1 MKKHWVKMLC
11 AVLAMGLAGCNKTET
26 PIVDPIDP
34 VGGETGY
41 LGFQINYAG
50 GTSTRAWGDDNNHA
64 FNAGSE
70 NEYVLA
76 GEQSAHRAF
85 FFTSDGAFH
94 SASMLMYL
102 NGPTDSGNH
111 KHDGVYADQEKFYAA
126 VARRGVNDE
135 DVEAAW
141 PSYVL
146 IVLNGRPSR
155 LDKIESELE
164 GDLTMNGLLQR
175 WTAKKLESGETLEE
189 EGIIAFYKIGD
200 TNYFT
205 MTSSSFVDSNGDL
218 QTATAITEAN
228 FALTAEEA
236 MQNPVTVYVER
247 VAAKFEVTFGKD
259 ADHFGGDS
267 GNVSFV
273 FKSEIDQKFD
283 DGSGTVKDVPWAV
296 RVTGWGINALEM
308 QTYLFKNLENQGGNY
323 TTSSNAYANIPV
335 SFGQEY
341 ENMFSNNFIWN
352 GYDLHRSYWAVD
364 GNYTTGEYPN
374 QFRQPLENHSGKA
387 FQEGDNYD
395 WTFGENGDYEDPYAD
410 NYPWALDYNSFER
423 MNNQSTYRYSVEN
436 TFGGEIKGYDYM
448 IKGTHVLVA
457 AELLLGEEADAVD
470 EGAETVQRSTAPSDK
485 YRVEGTFYTLNGYI
499 AAQFGTIVR
508 NLAVDDR
515 TVKNIGAYPD
525 DTDGHV
531 ASFTIFKAGGGL
543 WFKKES
549 DQTYTKL
556 TAEHFTTAPA
566 YLVGSDGKVTISLNL
581 PEGAKVYAAP
591 YVTGEGPDEQP
602 NFVQADG
609 STPVTPQEITRN
621 MMLSMIYTFTQPA
634 DHFNEGKM
642 YYAIPVKHYKDV
654 RTPAAESLQVGD
666 YGVVRNHWY
675 KFNITS
681 VIKPGTSVDDP
692 NQPIVPNYDDDNRYI
707 GVEIVVLPW
716 HIVNNGEI
724 GLQ

>member
-1 MKKHWVKMLC
+1 MKKHWVKLLC
-11 AVLAMGLAGCNKTET
+11 GVLVMGLAGCNKADA
-26 PIVDPIDP
+26 PVDPVDP

-41 LGFQINYAG
+41 LGFQIKYAG

-64 FNAGSE
+64 FDAGFE

-85 FFTSDGAFH
+85 FFTSDGEFH

-102 NGPTDSGNH
+102 NGPSDESSTH
-111 KHDGVYADQEKFYAA
+111 PTHAQEKFYAA
-126 VARRGVNDE
+126 VARRGVNDN
-135 DVEAAW
+135 DTKDAW
-141 PSYVL
+141 PSYAL

-175 WTAKKLESGETLEE
+175 WTAKKLESGETKEE
-189 EGIIAFYKIGD
+189 EGIIAFYKIDD

-205 MTSSSFVDSNGDL
+205 MTSSSFVNTDGDL

-247 VAAKFEVTFGKD
+247 VAAKFEVTFGGNED
-259 ADHFGGDS
+259 YLSES

-273 FKSEIDQKFD
+273 FKPEEDSNQKYD
-283 DGSGTVKDVPWAV
+283 DGSGTVKEVSWAV

-308 QTYLFKNLENQGGNY
+308 QTYLFKNLEDQGGIY
-323 TTSSNAYANIPV
+323 TSSSDTYKKIPV
-335 SFGQEY
+335 SFGQGY
-341 ENMFSNNFIWN
+341 ENLFGDGFIWN

-387 FQEGDNYD
+387 FQEGENYD
-395 WTFGENGDYEDPYAD
+395 WTFGENEDYDDPYAD
-410 NYPWALDYNSFER
+410 TYPWALDYNSFKR
-423 MNNQSTYRYSVEN
+423 MNNKSKYRYSVEN

-457 AELLLGEEADAVD
+457 AELLLGD
-470 EGAETVQRSTAPSDK
+470 EVKNVTEGPETTKPETTPSDK
-485 YRVEGTFYTLNGYI
+485 YRVEGTFYTLDGYI

-515 TVKNIGAYPD
+515 TVKNIGAYPRD
-525 DTDGHV
+525 PDGSDK
-531 ASFTIFKAGGGL
+531 SFTIFKASGGL
-543 WFKKES
+543 WYKEKDS
-549 DQTYTKL
+549 DPKYTKL
-556 TAEHFTTAPA
+556 TAKQFTTAPA

-591 YVTGEGPDEQP
+591 YVTGEGDEEQP
-602 NFVQADG
+602 NFVEADG
-609 STPVTPQEITRN
+609 LTPVTPQEITRN

-634 DHFNEGKM
+634 DHFSEGKM

-654 RTPAAESLQVGD
+654 RDPAAESLQVGD

-692 NQPIVPNYDDDNRYI
+692 FQPIVPNYDDDNRYI

>member
-1 MKKHWVKMLC
+1 MKKHWVKLLC
-11 AVLAMGLAGCNKTET
+11 GVLVMGLAGCNKADA
-26 PIVDPIDP
+26 PVDPVDP

-41 LGFQINYAG
+41 LGFQIKYAG
-50 GTSTRAWGDDNNHA
+50 GTSTRAWGDDNEHS
-64 FNAGSE
+64 FDAGSE
-70 NEYVLA
+70 SEYVLA

-85 FFTSDGAFH
+85 FFTSDGKFH

-102 NGPTDSGNH
+102 NGPSDESSTHLPSH
-111 KHDGVYADQEKFYAA
+111 AQEKFYAA

-135 DVEAAW
+135 DVESAW
-141 PSYVL
+141 PSYAL

-175 WTAKKLESGETLEE
+175 WTAKKLESGETKEE
-189 EGIIAFYKIGD
+189 EGIIAFYKIDD

-205 MTSSSFVDSNGDL
+205 MTSSSFVDSKGDL
-218 QTATAITEAN
+218 QTATAITEDN

-247 VAAKFEVTFGKD
+247 VAAKFEVTFGENEE
-259 ADHFGGDS
+259 HFGGES
-267 GNVSFV
+267 GVSFV
-273 FKSEIDQKFD
+273 FKPKEDSNQKFD
-283 DGSGTVKDVPWAV
+283 DGSGTVEEVSWAV

-308 QTYLFKNLENQGGNY
+308 QTYLFKNLEDQKGTY
-323 TTSSNAYANIPV
+323 TSSSDAYTKIPV
-335 SFGQEY
+335 SFGQGY
-341 ENMFSNNFIWN
+341 ENLFDDGFIWN

-364 GNYTTGEYPN
+364 GNYTTGKYPN

-395 WTFGENGDYEDPYAD
+395 WTFGENGDYDDPYAD

-423 MNNQSTYRYSVEN
+423 MNNPSIYRYSVEN

-448 IKGTHVLVA
+448 IQGTHVLVA
-457 AELLLGEEADAVD
+457 AELLLGEEADDVT
-470 EGAETVQRSTAPSDK
+470 EGPETTAPVTAPSDK

-515 TVKNIGAYPD
+515 TVKNIGAYPG
-525 DTDGHV
+525 DTDGSV
-531 ASFTIFKAGGGL
+531 ESFTILKAGGGL
-543 WFKKES
+543 WYKENDS
-549 DQTYTKL
+549 DPKYTKL
-556 TAEHFTTAPA
+556 TAEQFTTAPA

-591 YVTGEGPDEQP
+591 YVTGEGDEEQP
-602 NFVQADG
+602 SFVNAEG
-609 STPVTPQEITRN
+609 KTVALQEITRN
-621 MMLSMIYTFTQPA
+621 MMISMIYTFTQPA
-634 DHFNEGKM
+634 DHFSEGKM

-654 RTPAAESLQVGD
+654 RTPEAESLQVGD

-675 KFNITS
+675 KFNIKS